1 MKYFSLFIYFIIGQI
16 SYAQTTFKGYF
27 YNKEYN
33 IYLIINLH
41 EKDVEVPNHEI
52 LGLLQGYLGK
62 RNNSFYWLI
71 TNSEINSSKKA
82 TIELINEYG
91 SEDLVAELQFVND
104 STISMKQK
112 KGNSIKVPNNGK
124 WLRIPKE
131 INLIKNK

>member
-16 SYAQTTFKGYF
+16 SYAQTTFKGHF

-33 IYLIINLH
+33 IYLIVNLH